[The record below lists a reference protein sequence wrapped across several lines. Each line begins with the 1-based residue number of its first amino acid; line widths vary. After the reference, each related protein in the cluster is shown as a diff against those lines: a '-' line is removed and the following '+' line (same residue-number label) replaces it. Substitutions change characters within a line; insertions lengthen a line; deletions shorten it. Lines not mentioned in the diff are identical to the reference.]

1 MRHPCLMAGFVCNKS
16 APQDAHDAQRKT
28 ASQSRIGAKS
38 GANPLLIGP
47 PVRALLTDK
56 RSNKKVY
63 YPT

>member
-1 MRHPCLMAGFVCNKS
+1 MAGFVYNKS
-16 APQDAHDAQRKT
+16 APQDAHDVQKKT

-38 GANPLLIGP
+38 GKSPLLIEP